1 MEPIAVAAGTSLVG
15 AMASDGWPVARAEV
29 VAFWR
34 RARADEADTV
44 ADDLAELR
52 AEVLAARQA
61 DDPDL
66 ERALAGIWQRR
77 FQELLRPDPGLSG
90 ELRSILE
97 QHLAPTLAPD
107 ERAEV
112 AATVSDEKERHDRR

>member
-1 MEPIAVAAGTSLVG
+1 MEPIAVAAGTTLVG
-15 AMASDGWPVARAEV
+15 ALASDGWPAVRAEV

-34 RARADEADTV
+34 RVRADEADAV

-52 AEVLAARQA
+52 AEVLAARRA

-66 ERALAGIWQRR
+66 ERALAEIWQRR
-77 FQELLRPDPGLSG
+77 FQELLRPDPGLAG

-97 QHLAPTLAPD
+97 QHLTPALTPD
-107 ERAEV
+107 ERADQE
-112 AATVSDEKERHDRR
+112 ERRDRQR

>member
-15 AMASDGWPVARAEV
+15 ALAGDGWLVARAEV

-34 RARADEADTV
+34 RVRADEADAL

-66 ERALAGIWQRR
+66 ERALAEIWQRR
-77 FQELLRPDPGLSG
+77 FQELLRPDPALAG
-90 ELRSILE
+90 ELRSIVE
-97 QHLAPTLAPD
+97 QHLAPTLPPD
-107 ERAEV
+107 ERADQEV
-112 AATVSDEKERHDRR
+112 RRDRRR